1 MNSEYYEGRWRRL
14 LVFQLPLAIV
24 TVVTLFPL
32 AWMLSAALKRDAD
45 LYNPRLNPY
54 LPTTPTL
61 EHFAFLFGRTQYTAW
76 LINSILVTAVA
87 VGFSLLASTLAGY
100 ALSRLRFP
108 GANLIGW
115 LMFITYLVPSS
126 LLSLP
131 LTRTIINFDLINSR
145 ASLMLTYPTFLIP
158 FCTWYLM
165 GYYRSIPLELEEA
178 ARIDGAS
185 RFTSLIRIV
194 MPLASPGILAVGIFA
209 FTQSWNE
216 YLYALIFISDSAR
229 RTIPVGVTTNLVRG
243 DQFFWGELMAAGVV
257 GSLPVVILYM
267 FFVDRI
273 IPGLTAGSVRG

>member
-1 MNSEYYEGRWRRL
+1 MNEYYEGRWRRL
-14 LVFQLPLAIV
+14 LIFQLPLAV
-24 TVVTLFPL
+24 ATVVTLFPL
-32 AWMLSAALKRDAD
+32 AWMLSASLKRDSD

-54 LPTTPTL
+54 LPTPPTF
-61 EHFAFLFGRTQYTAW
+61 EHFAFLFERTQYVAW
-76 LINSILVTAVA
+76 LVNSLLVTAVA

-108 GANLIGW
+108 GASLIGW

-126 LLSLP
+126 LLFLP

-216 YLYALIFISDSAR
+216 YLYALIFVSDSSR
-229 RTIPVGVTTNLVRG
+229 RTIPVGVTTDLVRG